1 MIQQREGLKTPINSQ
16 VPDAD
21 SGPGSSPLWKRE
33 AFSNMENKEKN
44 ELGGQTKREEGRNK
58 VGEGQGLFPVTRTA
72 NPESKPME
80 SCVQA
85 STRR

>member
-1 MIQQREGLKTPINSQ
+1 
-16 VPDAD
+16 
-21 SGPGSSPLWKRE
+21 
-33 AFSNMENKEKN
+33 MENKEKN